1 MNKEEEIIQ
10 SILKGFMIT
19 DKQEEALVRTVWGKA
34 AKFFLER
41 QLNPAIKCPYDE
53 GEESFYLWMDGFD
66 EGFED
71 GLNHKETILKN
82 YQNEFLELLSEV
94 TIREDYL
101 SDEQLKALYSKCH
114 NEVLDIQREAY
125 KRHLEL

>member
-1 MNKEEEIIQ
+1 
-10 SILKGFMIT
+10 MIT

-34 AKFFLER
+34 ARFFLER
-41 QLNPAIKCPYDE
+41 RLNSAIKYPYDE

-66 EGFED
+66 EGFEE
-71 GLNHKETILKN
+71 GLKNEETILKN
-82 YQNEFLELLSEV
+82 YQTEFLELLSEV

-101 SDEQLKALYSKCH
+101 SDEQLKALYCKCH